1 MASRGRIS
9 ALLVPLLAATI
20 ATTPS
25 ARATPPDAELVTV
38 TDTSFAATWTTA
50 NPADTTVCV
59 ESRCVRQEVST
70 RFHYA
75 EVTGLEPGTRYGY
88 SLRSG
93 GVDQPPSAT
102 NPGSFTTL
110 VPPPGRHLLDFA
122 LLSDV
127 HIDEECSGTAVTLP
141 PPVGSVPPCF
151 RSESGE
157 PPYAAT
163 MAAAAVEELNA
174 RGIRLAVLNA
184 DNTSHAEFE
193 QVAEVKRIF
202 DRFAGTWHVARGAHD
217 RAGQNPDESRCG
229 DDEDCFRTLLFPD
242 RPPGRIF
249 DSFDAGDHHFVAL
262 DSAKPGDGTGDL
274 TDPEQ
279 RAFLERDLEQA
290 RQARKRTF
298 VFFHHPVTEYA
309 NATSVPP
316 VIFGVRPDQGRQ
328 EFLELMARFPNV
340 VGVLTSHTHR
350 NYVSYAP
357 ASGFALPYIEN
368 GPVKEY
374 PAGYGV
380 FRVYEGGYMRT
391 FHRLRCAFCR
401 SWTSRT
407 RDEYFGLYPQYTLGT
422 LAARNLTH
430 VYDCDA
436 PTPPPSPPFGNES
449 LTGGDTFRGACPAG
463 GGDSPGEGAERE
475 RSCLAPSLRVRPSR
489 VGPVRIG
496 HSREAIAARAG
507 PATRSGARSL
517 RYCVRGGGRVLVA
530 LSDRGRAGLVATT
543 ARGHSARGIRRGSSL
558 RALRRA
564 YPRARHVDARN
575 WASGRLVFGV
585 KRGRVR
591 FAAVVERRVIGNPRL
606 LRRYLRRIRL

>member
-1 MASRGRIS
+1 MASHGRTS
-9 ALLVPLLAATI
+9 ALLVPLLAAG
-20 ATTPS
+20 ALLAPP
-25 ARATPPDAELVTV
+25 AGATPPDAELVTV

-50 NPADTTVCV
+50 EASDTTVCV
-59 ESRCVRQEVST
+59 EGRSCVRQEVST

-75 EVTGLEPGTRYGY
+75 EVTGLEPATRYAY
-88 SLRSG
+88 SLRSA

-110 VPPPGRHLLDFA
+110 VPPPGRHLFDFA

-127 HIDEECSGTAVTLP
+127 HAGEECSGTAATLP

-151 RSESGE
+151 RSAAGE

-163 MAAAAVEELNA
+163 IAVAAVQELNA
-174 RGIRLAVLNA
+174 RGIPLALLNA
-184 DNTSHAEFE
+184 DNTSHAEYE
-193 QVAEVKRIF
+193 QVAELKGIF
-202 DRFAGTWHVARGAHD
+202 DGFAGSWHAARGAHD

-229 DDEDCFRTLLFPD
+229 EDGDCFRTLLFPD
-242 RPPGRIF
+242 RPAGRIF
-249 DSFDAGDHHFVAL
+249 YSFDAGGHHFVAL
-262 DSAKPGDGTGDL
+262 DSAKPGDGSGDL

-279 RAFLERDLEQA
+279 LAFLEGDLEAA
-290 RQARKRTF
+290 RAAGKRTF

-309 NATSVPP
+309 NTTSVPP
-316 VIFGVRPDQGRQ
+316 VIFGVRPDQGRD
-328 EFLELMARFPNV
+328 EFLALLARFPNV
-340 VGVLTSHTHR
+340 VGVLNSHTHR
-350 NYVSYAP
+350 NYVSYAQ
-357 ASGFALPYIEN
+357 ASGFELPYIEN
-368 GPVKEY
+368 GPTKEY
-374 PAGYGV
+374 PAGYSV
-380 FRVYEGGYMRT
+380 FRLYEGGYTRN

-401 SWTSRT
+401 SWASRT

-422 LAARNLTH
+422 LSARNFTH
-430 VYDCDA
+430 VYGCDA

-463 GGDSPGEGAERE
+463 DGPAEGTEPDR
-475 RSCLAPSLRVRPSR
+475 RRCLAQSLRVRGNR

-496 HSREAIAARAG
+496 HSREAIASSAG

-530 LSDRGRAGLVATT
+530 LSDRGRAGLIATT
-543 ARGHSARGIRRGSSL
+543 ARGHRVRGVRRGSSL

-564 YPRARHVDARN
+564 YPRARRVDARN
-575 WASGRLVFGV
+575 WQSGRIVFGV

-591 FAAVVERRVIGNPRL
+591 FVAAVERRVIGDPRL